1 MDAKFE
7 TFLTVCETKKFTTAA
22 KKLDLTQPA
31 ISQQI
36 KQLEQDY
43 DVKLFK
49 RINNEMV
56 LTKQGEILYKYALR
70 IQSQYNTLARKLDDS
85 KKYTRSLTIGITHTS
100 ESNITPEI
108 LADYSIENKGSY
120 IKIVSDSTQNLYEKL
135 NSYQIDLAIIEGKI
149 NKKYSS
155 ILLGTDSLVVVMSP
169 ENSLAT
175 KEVVTIDDLKKEK
188 LIVRTL
194 ESGTT
199 SLFVNELEKN
209 NLSLDDFQVYL
220 EIDSVSS
227 IKDLLKK
234 NLGVS
239 ILARSACKMEI
250 DNKELVAK
258 KIQNLDMIREISLA
272 YIEGNVDQDVL
283 NGISSIYKEK
293 VIY

>member
-1 MDAKFE
+1 MDSKFE

-31 ISQQI
+31 ISSQI
-36 KQLEQDY
+36 KQLEQEY

-49 RINNEMV
+49 RVNNEMV
-56 LTKQGEILYKYALR
+56 LTPQGEILYKYALR
-70 IQSQYNTLARKLDDS
+70 IQTLYNSLDRKLEDS
-85 KKYTRSLTIGITHTS
+85 KKHSRSLTIGITHTS

-108 LADYSIENKGSY
+108 LADYSLKNKDSY
-120 IKIVSDSTQNLYEKL
+120 IKIVSDTTQTLYEKL
-135 NSYQIDLAIIEGKI
+135 NTYQIDLAIIEGKI

-155 ILLGTDSLVVVMSP
+155 ILLGTDSLVAVMSP
-169 ENSLAT
+169 SNQLAN
-175 KEVVTIDDLKKEK
+175 KEVISIDDLKKEK

-199 SLFVNELEKN
+199 SQFVNELEKN

-239 ILARSACKMEI
+239 ILARSACAMEI
-250 DNKELVAK
+250 DNKELVAVP
-258 KIQNLDMIREISLA
+258 IQNLDMIREISLA
-272 YIEGNVDQDVL
+272 YIDGNVDQDVL

>member
-135 NSYQIDLAIIEGKI
+135 NSYQIDLGRPA
-149 NKKYSS
+149 
-155 ILLGTDSLVVVMSP
+155 L
-169 ENSLAT
+169 
-175 KEVVTIDDLKKEK
+175 
-188 LIVRTL
+188 
-194 ESGTT
+194 
-199 SLFVNELEKN
+199 
-209 NLSLDDFQVYL
+209 
-220 EIDSVSS
+220 
-227 IKDLLKK
+227 
-234 NLGVS
+234 
-239 ILARSACKMEI
+239 
-250 DNKELVAK
+250 
-258 KIQNLDMIREISLA
+258 
-272 YIEGNVDQDVL
+272 
-283 NGISSIYKEK
+283 
-293 VIY
+293 